1 MSKRKRPRAK
11 RQVPSGGT
19 VQPTKTAERQAAK
32 SAPRPEIP
40 RQKSRTAWLVGA
52 GVAVIGAAALGIWY
66 FALRP
71 RPISIGRDSGLNI
84 LLITL
89 DTTRADRLGCYGYA
103 RAQTPNLDTVA
114 RNGVLFLNAYAPVP
128 LTLPSHCSILTGTL
142 PTYHQVRNNG
152 VYALGAEQVT
162 LAEVLK
168 DKGFRTAALVAS
180 FSVDSRFGLGQGFD
194 LYDDN
199 FQEGVPFKA
208 LNSERKAEQ
217 VFEVFSAWLD
227 KVEAG
232 PFFAWVHFFDPH
244 APYNP
249 PSPYGENFAERPY
262 DGEVAYMDFMV
273 GAVMNKV
280 RQKGLMDRT
289 LVVIAGDHGEAFG
302 EKGESG
308 HGVFLYEMAV
318 KVPLLLYAEGRIPR
332 QLVIPQRVRL
342 IDIMP
347 TVLDMLA
354 VPAPAAVQG
363 ESLLPYVQKKKSED
377 LECYIETFYP
387 KENFGWS
394 PLLGLISG
402 SWKYIRAPKEELY
415 DLKADPEE
423 QKNALG
429 SKPQAA
435 GEWRARLEQVVKS
448 SSGSAGGGRRTLT
461 ADEEARLR
469 SLGYVDYRDPAA
481 KGGDDPKDKVD
492 ELRMVQEAEKLD
504 FEGNFQGAADL
515 HQKLLDLHPNVP
527 TGYVNLAL
535 AQARQQKFDQAIATL
550 NQGLEKIPGSELLL
564 SRLGY
569 TYLVTGRPDDALATM
584 KQVLDINP
592 GNIEALTATAVI
604 LDNQGSKE
612 DARSFFERALAVEPE
627 NKFLRLSYASS
638 LTSSGRLN
646 DAISVYA
653 GLLEDYPKDTNIHQA
668 LGIAYGQSGDLD
680 RAIAAFKESTYI
692 NPTPAA
698 YFNLALAYRQK
709 GDIAEAIRYF
719 ERYLENP
726 KDEPERKVEM
736 ARSELERLRA
746 LR

>member
-1 MSKRKRPRAK
+1 MSKRKRSRVKRRASSGRPVQTTKTSK
-11 RQVPSGGT
+11 RQ
-19 VQPTKTAERQAAK
+19 EAK
-32 SAPRPEIP
+32 SARGPEIP
-40 RQKSRTAWLVGA
+40 SKKSRTSRLVGGA
-52 GVAVIGAAALGIWY
+52 VALIGAAAGIWY

-71 RPISIGRDSGLNI
+71 RPVTIARDSGLNV

-103 RAQTPNLDTVA
+103 RAETPNLDILA
-114 RNGVLFLNAYAPVP
+114 RNGVLFSNAYAPVP

-152 VYALGAEQVT
+152 AYTLGAEQVT

-168 DKGFRTAALVAS
+168 ENGFQTAAVVAS
-180 FSVDSRFGLGQGFD
+180 FSVDSRFGPGQGFD

-217 VFEVFSAWLD
+217 VFEVFSSWLD
-227 KVEAG
+227 RVGTG

-249 PSPYGENFAERPY
+249 PSPYRENFEERPY

-280 RQKGLMDRT
+280 RAKGLLDRT

-318 KVPLLLYAEGRIPR
+318 KVPLLLYAEGRIPG
-332 QLVIPQRVRL
+332 QQVIPQRVRL

-347 TVLDMLA
+347 TILDL
-354 VPAPAAVQG
+354 VSIPAPPSVQG

-377 LECYIETFYP
+377 LDCYIETFYP

-402 SWKYIRAPKEELY
+402 PWKYIRAPKEELY
-415 DLKADPEE
+415 DLNADPEE
-423 QKNALG
+423 KNNIAGREQKIVAEMR
-429 SKPQAA
+429 SQ
-435 GEWRARLEQVVKS
+435 LEQIVLAS
-448 SSGSAGGGRRTLT
+448 SSPASGGRRTPT
-461 ADEEARLR
+461 AEEKARLR
-469 SLGYVDYRDPAA
+469 SLGYVDYADPSA
-481 KGGDDPKDKVD
+481 KGGDDPKDKVE

-504 FEGNFQGAADL
+504 YEGNFQGAAEL
-515 HQKLLDLHPNVP
+515 HQKLLALHPNVAA
-527 TGYVNLAL
+527 GYVNLAL
-535 AQARQQKFDQAIATL
+535 AQARQQRFDQAIATL
-550 NQGLEKIPGSELLL
+550 NQGLEKNPGSELLL

-569 TYLVTGRPDDALATM
+569 TYLVTGRTSDALTTM

-592 GNIEALTATAVI
+592 SNIEALTATAVI
-604 LDNQGSKE
+604 LDGQGRKE
-612 DARSFFERALAVEPE
+612 EARASFEKALAVEPE
-627 NKFLRLSYASS
+627 NKFLRLSYASN
-638 LTSSGRLN
+638 LSSGGKLN
-646 DAISVYA
+646 EAIAVYA
-653 GLLEDYPKDTNIHQA
+653 GLLQHYPKDANVHLA
-668 LGIAYGQSGDLD
+668 LGIAYGQSGDID

-709 GDIAEAIRYF
+709 GDNAEAIRYF

-726 KDEPERKVEM
+726 KDEPEKKVEM